1 MQTAPPPA
9 GVRHTRTVS
18 SPYMTCIVTYCAHMA
33 DQDDGLDS
41 LSSKELH
48 DLAIHRARRHLDAKF
63 FWNLMS
69 VLPAA
74 EAAAGETGEAA
85 SDIDH
90 LSAHLDDV
98 TESGEGE
105 TADLLRPFYLDYLR
119 SHGVKAPS

>member
-1 MQTAPPPA
+1 MFDK
-9 GVRHTRTVS
+9 RHLS
-18 SPYMTCIVTYCAHMA
+18 LAIADNLYYCALMA
-33 DQDDGLDS
+33 DQDDGLDG

-48 DLAIHRARRHLDAKF
+48 DLAVHYGRRHLDAKF

-90 LSAHLDDV
+90 MSAHLDDV
-98 TESGEGE
+98 TESGKGE
-105 TADLLRPFYLDYLR
+105 VADNLRPFYLDYLR